1 MDVLQAVILGAVQG
15 LTEFIPI
22 SSSAHLIVVP
32 WILKWKQFGLA
43 FDVALH
49 LGTLIALVAYFWRDW
64 CGLLRDY
71 VSTTRLG
78 RAVGMKPAPGMMLIW
93 PIVIASVP
101 AALAGKF
108 LEGVIVTQIRTSF
121 LLVGMITIIL
131 GILLMAA
138 DKLGAKRRPAEGVT
152 LRDWLI
158 IGVAQA
164 LAIIPGVSRSG
175 ITITAGLACGL
186 KRDAAARF
194 SFLLG
199 APIIFG
205 AALYELPRA
214 LKVGLPVSELA
225 PFGAGIAASAL
236 VGYVC
241 IGFLMSYLRTR
252 STGLFVGY
260 RVVFG
265 AVVILLS
272 LIR

>member
-1 MDVLQAVILGAVQG
+1 MDVLQAVVLGAVQG

-22 SSSAHLIVVP
+22 SSSAHLLVVP
-32 WILKWKQFGLA
+32 WVVGWDQFGLA

-64 CGLLRDY
+64 YGLLRDY
-71 VSTTRLG
+71 AGTTRLG
-78 RAVGMKPAPGMMLIW
+78 KAVGMKPAPGMMLLW
-93 PIVIASVP
+93 PILIASVP

-108 LEGVIVTQIRTSF
+108 LEEIVVTQFRTSF
-121 LLVGMITIIL
+121 LLVGIITVAL
-131 GILLMAA
+131 GVLLMVA
-138 DKLGAKRRPAEGVT
+138 DKLGTKRRPAEAVT
-152 LRDWLI
+152 LADWLI
-158 IGVAQA
+158 IGLAQA

-186 KRDAAARF
+186 RRDAAARF

-205 AALYELPRA
+205 AALYELPKALRA
-214 LKVGLPVSELA
+214 GLSAAELL
-225 PFGAGIAASAL
+225 PFGAGIAASAV
-236 VGYVC
+236 VGYLC

-265 AVVILLS
+265 SAIILLS